1 MVEFH
6 TMVKAH
12 IVTVLAGS
20 LRTGSLNRAAAKV
33 ASEYLDDQA
42 TVNMPD
48 LAPVPLFNEDLEQ
61 SGIPTAVIHLKEAV
75 LSSDAVLIFTPEY
88 NLGIPAVTKNAIDW
102 LSRPYGDGSL
112 TDRVIGIASVGPSSR
127 GGENV
132 RERLMH
138 ICAALGG
145 QVYPESL
152 GVPGIVELENDRL
165 PAEAQG
171 SICGWVDEVL
181 RYSASRHSA
190 ADTNTS

>member
-1 MVEFH
+1 
-6 TMVKAH
+6 
-12 IVTVLAGS
+12 
-20 LRTGSLNRAAAKV
+20 
-33 ASEYLDDQA
+33 
-42 TVNMPD
+42 
-48 LAPVPLFNEDLEQ
+48 
-61 SGIPTAVIHLKEAV
+61 
-75 LSSDAVLIFTPEY
+75 
-88 NLGIPAVTKNAIDW
+88 
-102 LSRPYGDGSL
+102 
-112 TDRVIGIASVGPSSR
+112 
-127 GGENV
+127 
-132 RERLMH
+132 MH